1 MQVSVRQYA
10 WSRTDNVTHRS
21 RTCTMYWRILTPHVH
36 DVTCVQGVEEPSV
49 EEEEGKVGCEACITW
64 HMELT
69 FLC

>member
-1 MQVSVRQYA
+1 
-10 WSRTDNVTHRS
+10 
-21 RTCTMYWRILTPHVH
+21 MYWRILTPHVH